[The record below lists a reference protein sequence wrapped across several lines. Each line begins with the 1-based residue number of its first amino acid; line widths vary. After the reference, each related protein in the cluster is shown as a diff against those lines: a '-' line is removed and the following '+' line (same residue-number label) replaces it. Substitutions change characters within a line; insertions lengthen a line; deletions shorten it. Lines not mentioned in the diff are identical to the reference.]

1 MIHDFPLTDVVWP
14 IMAFSSTQV
23 PCALHRLQPVQS
35 DSSVRARR
43 FPTPRGG
50 GQQMSEERKVL
61 ERVLEEATDFLDG
74 LKDRRVAARTD
85 VEGVASALRRP
96 LPERGCGSAGGDRG
110 ADRRG

>member
-1 MIHDFPLTDVVWP
+1 MI
-14 IMAFSSTQV
+14 
-23 PCALHRLQPVQS
+23 
-35 DSSVRARR
+35 
-43 FPTPRGG
+43 
-50 GQQMSEERKVL
+50 EERKVL

-96 LPERGCGSAGGDRG
+96 LPERGRGSARGDRG